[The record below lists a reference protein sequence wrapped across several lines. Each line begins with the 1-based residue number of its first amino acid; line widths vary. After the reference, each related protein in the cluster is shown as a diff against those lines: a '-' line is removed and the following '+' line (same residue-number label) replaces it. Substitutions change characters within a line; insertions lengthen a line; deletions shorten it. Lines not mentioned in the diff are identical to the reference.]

1 MGLTDTVVLAVL
13 EAVPVPLCKP
23 VPESVSE
30 GVPLVVELLLGELQ
44 QVLETEAP
52 VVSEAVGDTP
62 TVVLVVRVEL

>member
-1 MGLTDTVVLAVL
+1 MELADTVLLAVS
-13 EAVPVPLCKP
+13 EAVPVPLCEP
-23 VPESVSE
+23 VPESVGD

-44 QVLETEAP
+44 PVLETEAP